1 MSLSESLKKIAAGA
15 AEKGKDLAEQSKKA
29 MDNAADKAKS
39 LAEQGKLAS
48 ENQKQ
53 DQVIK
58 EAKAQIGAYVA
69 ENNLLADDEFVLGQ
83 MSVIAAAQEVQE
95 KNNARIA
102 ELKAADAAKK
112 EERAAE
118 KAAAAEKAE
127 EEKCCCESEDVHVCE
142 PRFCPN
148 CGAQVRTD
156 AGFCQSCGT
165 KL

>member
-1 MSLSESLKKIAAGA
+1 MSLADSLKKIAAGA

-29 MDNAADKAKS
+29 MDNAAEKAKN

-53 DQVIK
+53 AQVISA
-58 EAKAQIGAYVA
+58 AKAQIGAYVA

-102 ELKAADAAKK
+102 ELKAAAEKK
-112 EERAAE
+112 E
-118 KAAAAEKAE
+118 EKAE
-127 EEKCCCESEDVHVCE
+127 EAVAEKSAECCCEEDVHVCE
-142 PRFCPN
+142 PRFCPK

-156 AGFCQSCGT
+156 AEFCQACGT

>member
-1 MSLSESLKKIAAGA
+1 MSLADSLKKIAAGA

-29 MDNAADKAKS
+29 MDNAAEKAKN

-53 DQVIK
+53 AQVISA
-58 EAKAQIGAYVA
+58 AKAQIGAYVA

-102 ELKAADAAKK
+102 ELKAAAEKK
-112 EERAAE
+112 E
-118 KAAAAEKAE
+118 EKAE
-127 EEKCCCESEDVHVCE
+127 EIVQEKAAECCCEKDVHVCE
-142 PRFCPN
+142 PRFCPK

-156 AGFCQSCGT
+156 AEFCQACGT

>member
-1 MSLSESLKKIAAGA
+1 MSLADSLKKIAAGA

-29 MDNAADKAKS
+29 MDSAAEKAKN

-53 DQVIK
+53 AQVIS
-58 EAKAQIGAYVA
+58 AAQAQIGAYVA

-102 ELKAADAAKK
+102 ELKAAAEKK
-112 EERAAE
+112 E
-118 KAAAAEKAE
+118 EKAE
-127 EEKCCCESEDVHVCE
+127 EIVQEKVAECCGEAEEVHVCE
-142 PRFCPN
+142 PRFCTK

-156 AGFCQSCGT
+156 AEFCQACGA

>member
-1 MSLSESLKKIAAGA
+1 MSLTDSLKKIAAGA

-29 MDNAADKAKS
+29 MDNAAEKAKN
-39 LAEQGKLAS
+39 LAEQGKLAA

-53 DQVIK
+53 ESVIK
-58 EAKAQIGAYVA
+58 EAKNQIGAYVA

-102 ELKAADAAKK
+102 EMKAALEKK
-112 EERAAE
+112 EEKAEEKVAE
-118 KAAAAEKAE
+118 KAAE
-127 EEKCCCESEDVHVCE
+127 ECCCKEEAEDVHVCE
-142 PRFCPN
+142 PRFCPK

-156 AGFCQSCGT
+156 AEFCQSCGT

>member
-69 ENNLLADDEFVLGQ
+69 ETTCWPTMN
-83 MSVIAAAQEVQE
+83 SCW
-95 KNNARIA
+95 ARCPSS
-102 ELKAADAAKK
+102 LPL
-112 EERAAE
+112 R
-118 KAAAAEKAE
+118 
-127 EEKCCCESEDVHVCE
+127 KC
-142 PRFCPN
+142 RR
-148 CGAQVRTD
+148 RTTP
-156 AGFCQSCGT
+156 ASPS
-165 KL
+165 